1 MVKHLVIVESPAK
14 AKTINKFL
22 GKDYVVKASMGH
34 VRDLP
39 KSKLGVD
46 PEDDFKPH
54 YVNSRDKSKVI
65 KELKD
70 AAKKCDDVILAPDPD
85 REGEAIAWHLKELLS
100 GIMKDEEQFT
110 RVTYNQITKAAIQK
124 AFAAPTE
131 LDLHKVDAQQARRVL
146 DRLVGYQVSPLLW
159 RRIRGG
165 SSAGRVQTVALR
177 LVCEREKEILKFIP
191 ETFWIFGANVRKYVD
206 PKDKFEIKLVRVDG
220 GKGEVRDAELAK
232 EIEAEL
238 QNCSLKVQSIA
249 TQHQQRRS
257 KAPFITSTLQQA
269 ASSAYGFQPNRT
281 MSLAQKLYEG
291 VDLKNGEGTS
301 GLITYMRTDSVHL
314 APEAI
319 AQTREC
325 IEKQFGPEYL
335 PEKPNFFSS
344 KGGAQE
350 AHEAIRPTDLTLTP
364 DDVKHVLDDQE
375 LKLYSLIW
383 KRTMACQMAPAKI
396 KRLTIEFDT
405 DSTNHEYLFRA
416 SASEVVFPGF
426 MAAWGKGLEEDDNE
440 EEGGKLPPLVEG
452 EKIELVEWLSEE
464 KQTQPPKRFS
474 EASLIK
480 SLEENGVGRP
490 STYAS
495 IVSTLYSRE
504 YVDRESRSLRPTTA
518 GMEVNDFLVGRLPH
532 LFEVDFTAKMEETLD
547 EIEDGK
553 MGWTDMM
560 KDFHGKLGVWIEEA
574 KFANIDMDQLKV
586 LLDLCD
592 EVKEFNPP
600 VKRGKKTY
608 SDETFVQEMRE
619 AIEAGE
625 AITDRQQDNINK
637 VVARYYK
644 KIDSLTPEK
653 AEELGLTELIA
664 KEAEANQ
671 PPREETLKKFELM
684 ANIEFAP
691 ARKVGKKTYD
701 DKEFLG
707 SLQEQVVGNRR
718 LSENQIKYLD
728 RLVIKYAAQ
737 IPDFETIAP
746 TLGIN
751 DKVEEDNESG
761 PLLELLKHVTTFN
774 EPTVR
779 GRKTWDDKEFAESLT
794 EQFAAKKSLSPR
806 QRGAMKTMIGRY
818 SEQIP
823 GYDEVWESLG
833 LRDPSKPRRAPAK
846 KKAAAKKKTTAKKKS
861 TAKKK
866 TSAKK
871 KSTAKTK

>member
-22 GKDYVVKASMGH
+22 GKDYLVKASMGH

-46 PEDDFKPH
+46 PENNFEPQ

-85 REGEAIAWHLKELLS
+85 REGEAIAWHLRELLS
-100 GIMKDEEQFT
+100 TIMKKKGEFT

-124 AFAAPTE
+124 AFSDPTE

-146 DRLVGYQVSPLLW
+146 DRLVGYKVSPLLW

-177 LVCEREKEILKFIP
+177 LVCEREKEILKFVP
-191 ETFWIFGANVRKYVD
+191 ETFWIFGANVRKFVD
-206 PKDKFEIKLVRVDG
+206 PKDRFEIKLVRVNG
-220 GKGEVRDAELAK
+220 EKGEVRDAELAESIRK
-232 EIEAEL
+232 DLENCTL
-238 QNCSLKVQSIA
+238 QVQSIA
-249 TQHQQRRS
+249 TQNQKRRS

-269 ASSAYGFQPNRT
+269 ASSAFGFQPNRT
-281 MSLAQKLYEG
+281 MGIAQKLYEG
-291 VDLKNGEGTS
+291 VDLKDGQGTS

-314 APEAI
+314 AAEAI
-319 AQTREC
+319 QQTRDC
-325 IEKQFGPEYL
+325 VTKLFGPEYV
-335 PEKPNFFSS
+335 PEKPNYFSS

-350 AHEAIRPTDLTLTP
+350 AHEAIRPTDLNLHP
-364 DDVKHVLDDQE
+364 DDLKHVLDAQE
-375 LKLYSLIW
+375 LKLYGLIW
-383 KRTMACQMAPAKI
+383 KRTMACQMAPADI

-405 DSTNHEYLFRA
+405 DSSQHEYLFRA

-426 MAAWGKGLEEDDNE
+426 MAAWGKGLDEDDSD
-440 EEGGKLPPLVEG
+440 EEGGKLPPLSEG
-452 EKIELVEWLSEE
+452 EKLELVEWLSEE

-518 GMEVNDFLVGRLPH
+518 GMEVHDFLIGRLPH
-532 LFEVDFTAKMEETLD
+532 LFEVDFTANMEKTLD
-547 EIEDGK
+547 EIEEGK
-553 MGWTDMM
+553 MSWTDMM
-560 KDFHGKLGVWIEEA
+560 KEFHGKLGVWIEEA
-574 KFANIDMDQLKV
+574 KFANIDVAELTK

-592 EVKEFNPP
+592 EVPEYNPP

-608 SDETFVQEMRE
+608 YDKTFVEEMRE
-619 AIEAGE
+619 AIESGE
-625 AITDRQQDNINK
+625 AITDRQQDNLKK
-637 VVARYYK
+637 VVARYFK
-644 KIDSLTPEK
+644 VIPSLTEEK

-671 PPREETLKKFELM
+671 PPREETLKKFDLM
-684 ANIEFAP
+684 ETIDFAP
-691 ARKVGKKTYD
+691 PRKVGKKTYD

-707 SLQEQVVGNRR
+707 SLKEQVEGNRR
-718 LSENQIKYLD
+718 LTENQIKYLD
-728 RLVIKYAAQ
+728 RMVLKYAAQ

-746 TLGIN
+746 KLGIN
-751 DKVEEDNESG
+751 DKVEEDHESG

-806 QRGAMKTMIGRY
+806 QRGALKTMIGRY

-823 GYDEVWESLG
+823 EYGEKWEALG

-846 KKAAAKKKTTAKKKS
+846 KKAAAKKKRS
-861 TAKKK
+861 SKKK
-866 TSAKK
+866 TAAKK
-871 KSTAKTK
+871 Q

>member
-22 GKDYVVKASMGH
+22 GKDYIVKASMGH

-46 PEDDFKPH
+46 PEKNFEPQ
-54 YVNSRDKSKVI
+54 YVNSRDKTKVI

-100 GIMKDEEQFT
+100 GIMKEDEQFT

-124 AFAAPTE
+124 AFASPTE
-131 LDLHKVDAQQARRVL
+131 LNLHKVDAQQARRVL

-191 ETFWIFGANVRKYVD
+191 ETFWIFGAHVRKLVD
-206 PKDKFEIKLVRVDG
+206 PKDKFEIKLVRVNG
-220 GKGEVRDAELAK
+220 EKGEVRDGELAQSIQK
-232 EIEAEL
+232 DL
-238 QNCSLKVQSIA
+238 DNCTLKVQSIA
-249 TQHQQRRS
+249 TKHQKRRP

-269 ASSAYGFQPNRT
+269 ASSAFGFQPNRT
-281 MSLAQKLYEG
+281 MGIAQKLYEG
-291 VDLKNGEGTS
+291 VDLKDGQGTS

-319 AQTREC
+319 QQTRDC
-325 IEKQFGPEYL
+325 IQNQFGEDYI

-350 AHEAIRPTDLTLTP
+350 AHEAIRPTNLTVKP
-364 DDVKHVLDDQE
+364 EDVKHILDDQE
-375 LKLYSLIW
+375 FKLYSLIW
-383 KRTMACQMAPAKI
+383 KRTMACQMSQANI
-396 KRLTIEFDT
+396 KRLTIEFNT
-405 DSTNHEYLFRA
+405 NSTQHEYLFRA
-416 SASEVVFPGF
+416 STSEVVFPGF
-426 MAAWGKGLEEDDNE
+426 MAVWGKGLDEDDRDE
-440 EEGGKLPPLVEG
+440 ESGKLPALTEG
-452 EKIELVEWLSEE
+452 EELDLVEWVSEE
-464 KQTQPPKRFS
+464 KQTQPPNRFS

-518 GMEVNDFLVGRLPH
+518 GMEVHDFLIGRLPH

-553 MGWTDMM
+553 MSWTDMM
-560 KDFHGKLGVWIEEA
+560 RDFHGKLETWIEEA
-574 KFANIDMDQLKV
+574 KFANIDVAELTI

-592 EVKEFNPP
+592 EVPEYNPP

-608 SDETFVQEMRE
+608 YDKTFVEEMRI
-619 AIEAGE
+619 AIEGGE
-625 AITDRQQDNINK
+625 AITDRQQDNLKK

-644 KIDSLTPEK
+644 VIPTLTEEK
-653 AEELGLTELIA
+653 AEELNLTELIT
-664 KEAEANQ
+664 KEAEANR
-671 PPREETLKKFELM
+671 PPREETLKKFALM
-684 ANIEFAP
+684 ETIDFAP

-707 SLQEQVVGNRR
+707 SLKEQVDGKRR

-728 RLVIKYAAQ
+728 RLVTKYAVQ

-746 TLGIN
+746 TLGI
-751 DKVEEDNESG
+751 DEKVEEDNESA
-761 PLLELLKHVTTFN
+761 PLLDLLKHVTTFN
-774 EPTVR
+774 EPTTR

-794 EQFAAKKSLSPR
+794 EQFAVKKSLSPR
-806 QRGAMKTMIGRY
+806 QRGAMKTMLGRY

-823 GYDEVWESLG
+823 QYADVWEALG

-846 KKAAAKKKTTAKKKS
+846 KKAVAKKKT

-871 KSTAKTK
+871 KTAAKKK

>member
-46 PEDDFKPH
+46 PEKNFEPH

-70 AAKKCDDVILAPDPD
+70 AAKKCEDVILAPDPD

-100 GIMKDEEQFT
+100 SIMKEEDQFS

-124 AFAAPTE
+124 AFSTPTQ

-146 DRLVGYQVSPLLW
+146 DRLVGYRVSPLLW

-177 LVCEREKEILKFIP
+177 LVCEREKEILKFVP
-191 ETFWIFGANVRKYVD
+191 ETYWIFGAHVRKLVD
-206 PKDKFEIKLVRVDG
+206 PKEKFEIKLVRVDG
-220 GKGEVRDAELAK
+220 EKGEVRNEELAK
-232 EIEAEL
+232 EIEQEL
-238 QNCSLKVQSIA
+238 QNCSLVVKSIA
-249 TQHQQRRS
+249 TQHQKRRS
-257 KAPFITSTLQQA
+257 KAPFITSTLQQT

-314 APEAI
+314 ASEAI
-319 AQTREC
+319 TQTREC
-325 IEKQFGPEYL
+325 IEKQFGADYV

-364 DDVKHVLDDQE
+364 DDVKHVLDSQE
-375 LKLYSLIW
+375 LKLYTLIW
-383 KRTMACQMAPAKI
+383 KRTMACQMAPARI
-396 KRLTIEFDT
+396 KRLTVEFDT
-405 DSTNHEYLFRA
+405 NSTRHDYLFRA

-426 MAAWGKGLEEDDNE
+426 MAVWGKGLDEDDKE
-440 EEGGKLPPLVEG
+440 EEGGKLPPLEEG
-452 EKIELVEWLSEE
+452 EKIEWVEWLSEE
-464 KQTQPPKRFS
+464 KQTQPPNRFS

-495 IVSTLYSRE
+495 IVSTLYTRE
-504 YVDRESRSLRPTTA
+504 YMDRDSRSLRPTTA
-518 GMEVNDFLVGRLPH
+518 GMEVNDFLINRLPH

-547 EIEDGK
+547 EIEEGK
-553 MGWTDMM
+553 MSWTEMM
-560 KDFHGKLGVWIEEA
+560 KDFHGKLETWIEEA
-574 KFANIDMDQLKV
+574 KFANIDMEKLKV

-592 EVKEFNPP
+592 EIPEYNPP

-608 SDETFVQEMRE
+608 SDATFVQEMRE
-619 AIEAGE
+619 HIDAGE

-644 KIDSLTPEK
+644 KIPSLTEEK
-653 AEELGLTELIA
+653 AEELQLTELIA

-671 PPREETLKKFELM
+671 PPREETIKKFDLM
-684 ANIEFAP
+684 STIEFAP
-691 ARKVGKKTYD
+691 PRKVGKKTYD

-707 SLQEQVVGNRR
+707 SLQEQVENGRR

-728 RLVIKYAAQ
+728 RLVTKYAAQ

-746 TLGIN
+746 SLGID
-751 DKVEEDNESG
+751 DKVDEDTESG
-761 PLLELLKHVTTFN
+761 PLLELLKQIKTFN

-794 EQFAAKKSLSPR
+794 EQYAAKKSLSPR

-823 GYDEVWESLG
+823 QYDEVWESLG

-846 KKAAAKKKTTAKKKS
+846 KKAASKKKS
-861 TAKKK
+861 
-866 TSAKK
+866 SSKK
-871 KSTAKTK
+871 KSPAKKN

>member
-22 GKDYVVKASMGH
+22 GKDYIVKASMGH

-46 PEDDFKPH
+46 PENNFEPQ
-54 YVNSRDKSKVI
+54 YVNSRDKAKVI

-100 GIMKDEEQFT
+100 SIMKNDEQFS
-110 RVTYNQITKAAIQK
+110 RVTYNQITKSAILK
-124 AFAAPTE
+124 AFANPTH

-177 LVCEREKEILKFIP
+177 LVCEREKEILKFVP
-191 ETFWIFGANVRKYVD
+191 ETFWIFGAHVRKQVD
-206 PKDKFEIKLVRVDG
+206 PKDKFEIKLVRVNGD
-220 GKGEVRDAELAK
+220 KGDVRDAETAK
-232 EIEAEL
+232 QIEADL
-238 QNCSLKVQSIA
+238 ANCTLKVQSIA
-249 TQHQQRRS
+249 TQHQKRRS

-269 ASSAYGFQPNRT
+269 ASSAFGFQPNRT
-281 MSLAQKLYEG
+281 MSIAQKLYEG
-291 VDLKNGEGTS
+291 VDLKDGRGTS

-314 APEAI
+314 AGEAI
-319 AQTREC
+319 EQTRNC
-325 IEKQFGPEYL
+325 IRATFGEEYL

-350 AHEAIRPTDLTLTP
+350 AHEAIRPTDLSLTP
-364 DDVKHVLDDQE
+364 DDVRHVLDDQE

-383 KRTMACQMAPAKI
+383 KRTMACQMAPADI
-396 KRLTIEFDT
+396 KRLTVEFDT
-405 DSTNHEYLFRA
+405 DSAKFDYLFRA

-426 MAAWGKGLEEDDNE
+426 MAVWGKGLDEDDND
-440 EEGGKLPPLVEG
+440 EEGGKLPPLREG
-452 EKIELVEWLSEE
+452 ETLDLVEWLSEE

-490 STYAS
+490 STYAA

-504 YVDRESRSLRPTTA
+504 YVDRESRSLRPTVA
-518 GMEVNDFLVGRLPH
+518 GMEVHDFLVGRLPH

-547 EIEDGK
+547 EIEEGK
-553 MGWTDMM
+553 MSWTAMM
-560 KDFHGKLGVWIEEA
+560 KDFHGNLGNWIEEA
-574 KFANIDMDQLKV
+574 KFANIDVAELTT

-592 EVKEFNPP
+592 EVPEYNPP

-619 AIEAGE
+619 AIEGGE
-625 AITDRQQDNINK
+625 AITDRQQDNLKK
-637 VVARYYK
+637 VVARYFNV
-644 KIDSLTPEK
+644 IPSLTPEK
-653 AEELGLTELIA
+653 AEELNLTELIA

-671 PPREETLKKFELM
+671 PPREETLKKFELLGKVD
-684 ANIEFAP
+684 FAP
-691 ARKVGKKTYD
+691 ARKIGKKTYD
-701 DKEFLG
+701 DKEFAT
-707 SLQEQVVGNRR
+707 SLREQVEGNRR
-718 LSENQIKYLD
+718 LSENQIRYLD
-728 RLVIKYAAQ
+728 RLVLKYAAQ
-737 IPDFETIAP
+737 IPDFETLAP
-746 TLGIN
+746 VLGIN
-751 DKVEEDNESG
+751 TEAEEDNESG
-761 PLLELLKHVTTFN
+761 PLLELLKEVQTFN
-774 EPTVR
+774 EPTTR
-779 GRKTWDDKEFAESLT
+779 GNKTWDDAEFAESLT
-794 EQFAAKKSLSPR
+794 QQFANKKSLSPR
-806 QRGAMKTMIGRY
+806 QRGALKSMIGRY

-823 GYDEVWESLG
+823 SYGEKWESLG
-833 LRDPSKPRRAPAK
+833 LRDPSKPRRAPSK
-846 KKAAAKKKTTAKKKS
+846 KKTASKKKKTTAKKK
-861 TAKKK
+861 
-866 TSAKK
+866 
-871 KSTAKTK
+871 